1 MAGRRHYLKEE
12 SKFRIMRLLAQNP
25 NISTRKLADEVGISN
40 GSAFYLLTALIDK
53 GFVKLENF
61 RNSNEKKKYAYIL
74 TPRGVREKS
83 KLTIDF
89 LERKRYEFNYLK
101 NEIKEVNF
109 IYKTFFYLVGEER
122 ESSKILIKSDI
133 YEFIE
138 KFAEEEYINF
148 EL

>member
-101 NEIKEVNF
+101 NEIKEV
-109 IYKTFFYLVGEER
+109 E
-122 ESSKILIKSDI
+122 
-133 YEFIE
+133 IE
-138 KFAEEEYINF
+138 IGLTKEVKE
-148 EL
+148 